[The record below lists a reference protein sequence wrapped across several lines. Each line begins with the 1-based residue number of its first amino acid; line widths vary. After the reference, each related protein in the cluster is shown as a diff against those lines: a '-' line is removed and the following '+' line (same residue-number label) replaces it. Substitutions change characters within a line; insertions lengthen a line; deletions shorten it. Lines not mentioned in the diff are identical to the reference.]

1 MIITAKQLRKHGACS
16 AQYELFVR
24 LFGDEVIVTKEL
36 CIKHAQDFDWF
47 WAATVLLTR
56 GGYEDY
62 LEAVILIH
70 KTFEEVYIKYQEA
83 CWTARPGESI
93 PYKTAMSPHRE
104 ALNIRKAE
112 AFYEATQLIST
123 TTKRYEK

>member
-83 CWTARPGESI
+83 CWA
-93 PYKTAMSPHRE
+93 